1 MNPMHTSPHSQSRI
15 LACLR
20 TRLRFLWT
28 LKSLYTKLPSASG
41 AKSRL
46 FRLWKDSL
54 AHVPGTTPFRRRC
67 RSVVTRR
74 AKNYIKQF
82 KDIRTLDA
90 ETKLRLLQSIRYYE
104 TRLAAMDVRS
114 QNFMAAIFIFIVALI
129 FAIGL
134 ATAKSWV
141 SILHSIQIWLSPIF
155 VYVMAGYLLVFLII
169 WWLILMPKSL
179 WRPIP
184 SNLLLLPL
192 LAGATVA
199 LMMVVLGNP
208 SYGRSVGTLSASSEF
223 IDLGIRVL
231 IMSTFVSFCL
241 FLVMVHTSRR
251 WRNAIYPDGV
261 VIHELL
267 RILSMV
273 ERKPIRW
280 TDLGFK
286 KLLIDMLEE
295 VAVCIQYD
303 LPRRLRS
310 FDAVTDIWL
319 QGMAEQIAATLRMLK
334 KWICISRSDTR
345 EYFIKR
351 IADSLIHAASGD
363 WDSFERAEPEK
374 FSQVQL
380 WRSRVA
386 SFLWVIAPVLLAW
399 AFQQTPLAFSD
410 AVYSYVKIG
419 VFIWVVVRL
428 LLEFDPLFS
437 ATIAAVRDVAQFL
450 PFVGKGKKE

>member
-1 MNPMHTSPHSQSRI
+1 LLQ
-15 LACLR
+15 
-20 TRLRFLWT
+20 
-28 LKSLYTKLPSASG
+28 
-41 AKSRL
+41 
-46 FRLWKDSL
+46 LWKGSL

-67 RSVVTRR
+67 RSEVTRR

-90 ETKLRLLQSIRYYE
+90 ETKLRLLQSVRYYE

-114 QNFMAAIFIFIVALI
+114 QNFIVAIWIFTAALI

-134 ATAKSWV
+134 ATTKSWV
-141 SILHSIQIWLSPIF
+141 SILHSIQVWLSPIF
-155 VYVMAGYLLVFLII
+155 VYLAAGYLLVYLII
-169 WWLILMPKSL
+169 SWLLLMPKSL
-179 WRPIP
+179 KRPIP
-184 SNLLLLPL
+184 SILLLPVL
-192 LAGATVA
+192 LVA
-199 LMMVVLGNP
+199 ASGVFMMVVLSDP
-208 SYGRSVGTLSASSEF
+208 SSGRSAGTLSASSEF
-223 IDLGIRVL
+223 INLGLRVL
-231 IMSTFVSFCL
+231 VMSTIVSFFFL
-241 FLVMVHTSRR
+241 LVMAYSSRR

-261 VIHELL
+261 VVHELL

-273 ERKPIRW
+273 EKKPIRW
-280 TDLGFK
+280 ADLGFK
-286 KLLIDMLEE
+286 KQLIDILEE

-303 LPRRLRS
+303 LPRRLRN

-319 QGMAEQIAATLRMLK
+319 QGMTEQIAATLRMLK

-351 IADSLIHAASGD
+351 VADSLVHAANGD
-363 WDSFERAEPEK
+363 WDSFERTEPEK
-374 FSQVQL
+374 LSQVQL
-380 WRSRVA
+380 WRSRAA

-410 AVYSYVKIG
+410 TVYSYVKIG
-419 VFIWVVVRL
+419 VFIWAVVRL